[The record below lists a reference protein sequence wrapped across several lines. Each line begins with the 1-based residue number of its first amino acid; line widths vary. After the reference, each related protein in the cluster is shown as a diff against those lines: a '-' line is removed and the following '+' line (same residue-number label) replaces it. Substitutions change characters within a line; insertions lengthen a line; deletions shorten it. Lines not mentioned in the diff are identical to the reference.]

1 MKKLIAILLVVLM
14 IITCAVGCAD
24 KPTTGAGDDTPTK
37 PSKVQQIVDGGNYD
51 GNNYD

>member
-24 KPTTGAGDDTPTK
+24 KPTTGTGDTPTK
-37 PSKVQQIVDGGNYD
+37 PNKVQQIVDGGSYDGDNYD
-51 GNNYD
+51 